1 MGIAGAAMASSF
13 AELCSLAILSVHILR
28 KLDRAS
34 LWPEMAIRQENI
46 AACLPGLY
54 LEHVQP
60 VHRRSSWFA
69 FFVAVEHLG
78 EMELAATNVI
88 RSISTLFFVIVNSLA
103 ATTGS
108 LVGNLLG
115 AGQKNMVL
123 PLCNR
128 VIRMGYAVGGP
139 LIILSIVCFNPIFSI
154 YSGNGDLMRTAHLP
168 FVVALL
174 NYVFA
179 LPGYVYMN
187 AVTGTGA
194 TRTTFI
200 FQAATIIAYQI
211 YLWSVSCF
219 STSLSV
225 YWTAEYLYVILLGV
239 LSVIYLK
246 NKGY

>member
-1 MGIAGAAMASSF
+1 M
-13 AELCSLAILSVHILR
+13 
-28 KLDRAS
+28 
-34 LWPEMAIRQENI
+34 P
-46 AACLPGLY
+46 
-54 LEHVQP
+54 
-60 VHRRSSWFA
+60 SSWQSNIW
-69 FFVAVEHLG
+69 E
-78 EMELAATNVI
+78 ELAATNVI

-115 AGQKNMVL
+115 AGQKDLVL

-139 LIILSIVCFNPIFSI
+139 LIILSIICFNPIFSI

-194 TRTTFI
+194 TRATFI
-200 FQAATIIAYQI
+200 FQAVTIIAYQI
-211 YLWSVSCF
+211 YLWSVSCV

-225 YWTAEYLYVILLGV
+225 YWTAEYLYVILLGM

-246 NKGY
+246 NKEY

>member
-1 MGIAGAAMASSF
+1 M
-13 AELCSLAILSVHILR
+13 
-28 KLDRAS
+28 
-34 LWPEMAIRQENI
+34 
-46 AACLPGLY
+46 
-54 LEHVQP
+54 
-60 VHRRSSWFA
+60 
-69 FFVAVEHLG
+69 AVEHLG

-115 AGQKNMVL
+115 AGQKDQVV

-128 VIRMGYAVGGP
+128 VIRMGYAMGGP

-154 YSGNGDLMRTAHLP
+154 YSGNGDPMQTAHLP
-168 FVVALL
+168 FIVALL

-194 TRTTFI
+194 TRATFI
-200 FQAATIIAYQI
+200 FQAVTIIAYQI
-211 YLWSVSCF
+211 YLWSVSCV

>member
-1 MGIAGAAMASSF
+1 MKHEFDLEQIDYDNSNYELDIWSS
-13 AELCSLAILSVHILR
+13 
-28 KLDRAS
+28 
-34 LWPEMAIRQENI
+34 
-46 AACLPGLY
+46 
-54 LEHVQP
+54 
-60 VHRRSSWFA
+60 
-69 FFVAVEHLG
+69 
-78 EMELAATNVI
+78 
-88 RSISTLFFVIVNSLA
+88 
-103 ATTGS
+103 
-108 LVGNLLG
+108 
-115 AGQKNMVL
+115 
-123 PLCNR
+123 
-128 VIRMGYAVGGP
+128 
-139 LIILSIVCFNPIFSI
+139 CFNPIFSI

-200 FQAATIIAYQI
+200 FQTATIIAYQI